1 MSHDIRG
8 QRVEGQRVEGLWVAM
23 ATPLDAEGLVDHA
36 ALARHG
42 LWLLAQGCDG
52 LVPFGTTGEGPSFS
66 ARERLAAVEA
76 LLREGV
82 RPGLIALGTG
92 FPAIP
97 DTIALTREAMA
108 LGLTHALILPPYFF
122 RDAPQAGLE
131 DAFDAIIHGVG
142 SDRLRA
148 TLYNI
153 PQVSGVA
160 IPPAVLA
167 RLRRTFGA
175 IIAGVKDS
183 TGDFASFQ
191 AFRAAA
197 PDVAALVGAE
207 VHIARALA
215 AGGAGTICGMANVV
229 PALVRAMFGAPGV
242 EGAMA
247 EACALFEG
255 PFLPA
260 LKAVLAA
267 QTGDAAWR
275 AVRPPLRPAD
285 PGLGARL
292 AANLARLQ
300 ERRAGL
306 LATTP

>member
-1 MSHDIRG
+1 MTEQIT
-8 QRVEGQRVEGLWVAM
+8 GLWVAM
-23 ATPLDAEGLVDHA
+23 ATPLDADGGVDHA

-42 LWLLAQGCDG
+42 LWLLQNGCDG

-66 ARERLAAVEA
+66 AAERLAATEA

-82 RPGLIALGTG
+82 RADRIALGTG

-122 RDAPQAGLE
+122 RDAPEAGLE
-131 DAFDAIIHGVG
+131 DAFDAIVHGVG
-142 SDRLRA
+142 SDRLRITA
-148 TLYNI
+148 YNI

-160 IPPAVLA
+160 IPPAVLG
-167 RLRRTFGA
+167 RLRARFGA

-183 TGDFASFQ
+183 TGVFASFQ

-197 PDVAALVGAE
+197 PDVGALVGAE
-207 VHIARALA
+207 FDIARALA
-215 AGGAGTICGMANVV
+215 AGGTGTICGMANVV
-229 PALVRAMFGAPGV
+229 PALVRAMFHAPAA
-242 EGAMA
+242 ETAMR

-255 PFLPA
+255 PFNPCM
-260 LKAVLAA
+260 KSVLAA

-275 AVRPPLRPAD
+275 AVRAPLRAAE
-285 PGLGARL
+285 PGLGTRI
-292 AANLARLQ
+292 AAGLARLQ
-300 ERRAGL
+300 ERRA
-306 LATTP
+306 A